1 MGIITD
7 KQGNSQFSR
16 RTGFLIVLAH
26 LGKGF
31 MPEGT
36 LEISW
41 PWVTLVLVLYGFN
54 KLAFAAIELIKYL
67 KGASQPGA

>member
-1 MGIITD
+1 MGVLTD

-26 LGKGF
+26 LVKGF
-31 MPEGT
+31 MPDET
-36 LEISW
+36 LIITW

-54 KLAFAAIELIKYL
+54 KLAFAVVELIKHL
-67 KGASQPGA
+67 KGDGSPGA

>member
-26 LGKGF
+26 LAYSFIYEK
-31 MPEGT
+31 P
-36 LEISW
+36 LAISW
-41 PWVTLVLVLYGFN
+41 TWVTLILVLYGFN
-54 KLAFAAIELIKYL
+54 KLAFATIELIKYL
-67 KGASQPGA
+67 KGSTATSA